1 MIRRTRCP
9 LHFAPQPPRSFAT
22 SLIPA
27 AMSSPS
33 APYNVARAASLFLSF
48 VFGVVGL
55 GLNANAFVKS
65 NNQKSAVLQIAP
77 RGTSIDI
84 DDNDVFN
91 SGAAVTA
98 FCAVL
103 AFASCVSLALLLPS
117 LLSPAKSN
125 GRSLATR
132 TLPWQG
138 AVLFLSTAGLFAAL
152 VAMTD
157 FVANREAK
165 VTASVNGVAVPA
177 VVVQSLQK
185 ALGVTT
191 VYHEIGYLK
200 LAAILP
206 WFAFLFGA
214 TSSVLSFISARAV
227 SDNEKWDSSSTGAI
241 DEEKEKRGNVRVEE
255 TRA

>member
-1 MIRRTRCP
+1 MSP
-9 LHFAPQPPRSFAT
+9 T
-22 SLIPA
+22 SG
-27 AMSSPS
+27 
-33 APYNVARAASLFLSF
+33 NVARAASLFLSF

-65 NNQKSAVLQIAP
+65 NNQKSAVLRVAP

-84 DDNDVFN
+84 DDSDVFN

-98 FCAVL
+98 FCGVL
-103 AFASCVSLALLLPS
+103 ALASGVSLGLLLLS
-117 LLSPAKSN
+117 LRSERSRE
-125 GRSLATR
+125 RSLATR

-138 AVLFLSTAGLFAAL
+138 TVLSLSTAGLFAAL

-165 VTASVNGVAVPA
+165 VTASVNGVAVPTA
-177 VVVQSLQK
+177 VLQSLQR

-191 VYHEIGYLK
+191 VYHEISYLK

-206 WFAFLFGA
+206 WIAFLFGA
-214 TSSVLSFISARAV
+214 TSSVLSFTSARAV
-227 SDNEKWDSSSTGAI
+227 LDDERSDSTSTEGI
-241 DEEKEKRGNVRVEE
+241 GEEKNGNVRAEE
-255 TRA
+255 RRV